1 MNLWYWLL
9 ASAGAALA
17 VYLIFVLTLII
28 VGRKD
33 TARAVARFV
42 PDCIVLFRRLLADPR
57 VPRRKKLI
65 LAALIPYLA
74 LPFDLVP
81 DFIPVAGYLDD
92 AVIVAFVLRY
102 VLSGSDQEL
111 IEGHWPGPRESLRLI
126 LRLAGYKPDTI
137 SAPAREDWPEPASLP
152 GDVEG
157 DTHRMQ

>member
-1 MNLWYWLL
+1 VSLWYWLL
-9 ASAGAALA
+9 ASAGATLA
-17 VYLIFVLTLII
+17 VYVIFVTVLII

-57 VPRRKKLI
+57 VPRRKKLV

-92 AVIVAFVLRY
+92 AVIVAFVLRH
-102 VLSGSDQEL
+102 VLRGSDREL
-111 IEGHWPGPRESLRLI
+111 IERHWPGPRETLSLI
-126 LRLAGYKPDTI
+126 LWLAGYDPHIT
-137 SAPAREDWPEPASLP
+137 SAAEREVASAQRPHQDQRP
-152 GDVEG
+152 GVVSP
-157 DTHRMQ
+157 R